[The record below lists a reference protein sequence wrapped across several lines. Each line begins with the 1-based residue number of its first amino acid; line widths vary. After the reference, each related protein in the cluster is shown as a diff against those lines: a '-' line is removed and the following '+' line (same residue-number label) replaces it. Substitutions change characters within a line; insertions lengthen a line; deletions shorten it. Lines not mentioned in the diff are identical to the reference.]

1 MFKGSARLIRPISLL
16 FVLILLQP
24 VIFPAAQPEQLT
36 QCANI
41 SVPGTY
47 TLKTDLSSSSVGSPT
62 GSGACL
68 HITASDVRL
77 LLEGHSV
84 SSISIENAKAV
95 SIKGGFVESLLINNS
110 ALFLN
115 LSLAHLQAERSNIK
129 GSLQINGV
137 RADKPLVSLEQS
149 NASLHLNV
157 STISTSHPNAHLFY
171 IERSSAY
178 FYGAVYSVL
187 GSSTIFDVENSNVSF
202 TAFSLYN
209 VFENGISFSAYSSK
223 LDFSNVY
230 VSTSYLTVFDLTNS
244 TLHATDSS
252 FNDLDVLYIK
262 GAANTTI
269 KGKHAYVEVVDSR
282 NVQISTISSGLSIV
296 NSSNIVVNFS
306 YVYSRADIIHS
317 KNVSVVGSHFSHYG
331 SLGIYDSK
339 DIKVLENLFCSSAK
353 PFVEVENSS
362 NVVVNHNFYNGVYEL
377 YKSSQLVDKSGD
389 DVADGGPYYPLGKRA
404 IFIRGAYDYSPI
416 LARAEGCILY
426 PASGKRARV
435 ELTYR
440 YDCQKGTI
448 YAFTRNMGVP
458 LAAKIALVANTPPFT
473 HAEIFASKGIAKF
486 NVSKGAA
493 YSLSAEA
500 VGLDSARITIIL
512 PDNCS
517 TNGSHA
523 QPSVS
528 EDRIMIEYLG
538 QLNSTL
544 ATPLLNGA
552 NLSCEALAKLNL
564 SCNKPLA
571 HMNLSSAQPI
581 VLRALYINGTP
592 YKEEK
597 VIANTPYGRLPLPT
611 NEEGLFLLKPLTG
624 GNYSFSLSHGFLVT
638 APLLQVPKTAVLY
651 TKFASLSLSKTER
664 VSILAYGQAPS
675 QLFVYKALELKGV
688 KNSSNSA
695 NNSKGQRDVLV
706 FNETLRGGIV
716 ITLQKGN
723 YTFKAI
729 SSKPILEFDVNVE
742 NKTKPLFSL
751 SPLFWE
757 IISVLGLAALFV
769 YVRRPRENLCY
780 VIVKKISLPGAAQ
793 LLFHDYYG
801 RAIKGGLVKVFK
813 DGEKIAEGWT
823 DEKGSFS
830 FMFKGKGTY
839 STTLKGWVVKN
850 PIIKR
855 AKE

>member
-1 MFKGSARLIRPISLL
+1 
-16 FVLILLQP
+16 
-24 VIFPAAQPEQLT
+24 
-36 QCANI
+36 
-41 SVPGTY
+41 
-47 TLKTDLSSSSVGSPT
+47 
-62 GSGACL
+62 
-68 HITASDVRL
+68 
-77 LLEGHSV
+77 
-84 SSISIENAKAV
+84 
-95 SIKGGFVESLLINNS
+95 
-110 ALFLN
+110 
-115 LSLAHLQAERSNIK
+115 
-129 GSLQINGV
+129 
-137 RADKPLVSLEQS
+137 
-149 NASLHLNV
+149 
-157 STISTSHPNAHLFY
+157 
-171 IERSSAY
+171 
-178 FYGAVYSVL
+178 
-187 GSSTIFDVENSNVSF
+187 
-202 TAFSLYN
+202 
-209 VFENGISFSAYSSK
+209 
-223 LDFSNVY
+223 
-230 VSTSYLTVFDLTNS
+230 
-244 TLHATDSS
+244 
-252 FNDLDVLYIK
+252 
-262 GAANTTI
+262 
-269 KGKHAYVEVVDSR
+269 
-282 NVQISTISSGLSIV
+282 
-296 NSSNIVVNFS
+296 
-306 YVYSRADIIHS
+306 
-317 KNVSVVGSHFSHYG
+317 
-331 SLGIYDSK
+331 
-339 DIKVLENLFCSSAK
+339 
-353 PFVEVENSS
+353 
-362 NVVVNHNFYNGVYEL
+362 
-377 YKSSQLVDKSGD
+377 
-389 DVADGGPYYPLGKRA
+389 
-404 IFIRGAYDYSPI
+404 
-416 LARAEGCILY
+416 
-426 PASGKRARV
+426 
-435 ELTYR
+435 
-440 YDCQKGTI
+440 
-448 YAFTRNMGVP
+448 
-458 LAAKIALVANTPPFT
+458 
-473 HAEIFASKGIAKF
+473 
-486 NVSKGAA
+486 
-493 YSLSAEA
+493 
-500 VGLDSARITIIL
+500 
-512 PDNCS
+512 
-517 TNGSHA
+517 
-523 QPSVS
+523 
-528 EDRIMIEYLG
+528 MIEYLG

-544 ATPLLNGA
+544 ATPLLNEA

-581 VLRALYINGTP
+581 VLRALYVNGNGTP

-624 GNYSFSLSHGFLVT
+624 GNYSFSLPHGFLIT
-638 APLLQVPKTAVLY
+638 APLLHVPKAAVLY

-780 VIVKKISLPGAAQ
+780 VVVKKISVPGAAQ

-801 RAIKGGLVKVFK
+801 RTIKGGLVKVFK

-830 FMFKGKGTY
+830 FIFKGKGTY